1 MKYFSSIF
9 FGFSLFFNYSA
20 TCQQLKNTA
29 AKEPELVFDGSTF
42 NGWEGDTVSTWRI
55 EDNSIVGGSF
65 KENVAHNYFLST
77 KKSYGDFILKLQFKL
92 VCKDGFM
99 NAGVQFRSERMID
112 PSYEMKGYQA
122 DLGPGY
128 WASLYD
134 ESRRNKTL
142 AAPDTILIKKL
153 LKPDD
158 WNEYEIRATKNKIEI
173 FLNGVQTVR
182 YTETDSTIPHHGL
195 IALQIHGG
203 GKTTVWYKHITITR
217 LD

>member
-9 FGFSLFFNYSA
+9 FAFCLFLSYAA
-20 TCQQLKNTA
+20 TCQQLKNTT
-29 AKEPELVFDGSTF
+29 AKEPDLVFDGSTF

-77 KKSYGDFILKLQFKL
+77 IKSYGDFILKLQFKL

-142 AAPDTILIKKL
+142 AAADTLLIKKL

-158 WNEYEIRATKNKIEI
+158 WNEYEIRATQNKIEI
-173 FLNGVQTVR
+173 FLNGVQTVK
-182 YTETDSTIPHHGL
+182 YTETDSTIPQQGL

-203 GKTTVWYKHITITR
+203 GKTTVWYKNIIITR